1 MPIRRPLRSHWKFQ
15 NSHKRKAQRL
25 DRHKTRRSLLE
36 HLEQRQLLAI
46 GPQLAGIQLNDG
58 DLLRA
63 GSVRQISPSEL
74 VFSFNDGAAIDPNTL
89 SGIRL
94 TRSGGDGLFAKATAT
109 SDFNTAGKVV
119 VDFTAINPGESG
131 NNIAISVIK
140 NAVPTAPLVRVLGN
154 EISVELN
161 STTGTTATELVSA
174 INSHPAA
181 SKLLVASIRSGSG
194 STNLT
199 TPAINYS
206 PIVTRGANAAATTT
220 NLTIGTSVE
229 VKLIAKQAGPAG
241 AGIEVAVS
249 RGDFGG
255 VAPPRVTVTDRLIS
269 IQVNSNVASPTTLG
283 EFVNAL
289 NGNAAASNLITAT
302 LNIGD
307 RNLVIGNRVGAL
319 RLPLVNISDIPIV
332 PGFLGLGDSSRQVVM
347 RFSEPL
353 PDDLYHVEIIGSG
366 PFALR
371 NVDGGAFGD
380 TTDDLVD
387 DGAGFG
393 LDFELDLG
401 AQVLAVVPQPVIVNS
416 ISNVR
421 AQFRDRINVYFNND
435 DLYPTETFTGLSS
448 PNPTVVDPAFYQLIF
463 TNDTVQNTDDVVY
476 HPKLIQY
483 NPASDLAVLVFDKPL
498 EELGSGPG
506 TFRLRIGTDEAMP
519 LPPLRSAAGFA
530 SATTDFG
537 TQGVESIT
545 VTARE
550 DFATRV
556 TVGITKRDFGA
567 AGVPVV
573 SVVGQQINVE
583 LNTNAGNESTAQQ
596 VIAAIRNNTQAA
608 QLVTVA
614 LTTGTG
620 TANIATTATATTLT
634 LAGVGSSYDTASN
647 LGILTGTSQSLIVSA
662 AINPQPFALDF
673 PGDEEEPGHR
683 DLRPELQRHFL
694 DGFTADNVDGITTAY
709 YNFETAIGFSPQG
722 SVINNAIT
730 EAQKQRTREIFS
742 LYSAKLGIEFIET
755 ANLGMTVAT
764 GDLRAIDSTVVNG
777 PGGVIG
783 LACTSPP
790 IRNILG
796 SYSCGPNNGLLD
808 GLAIM
813 DLQDFSNP
821 GDDAFGGAW
830 FLTAM
835 HEIGHMLGLGH
846 TDELP
851 DLTILN
857 GGGSTNPLTFP
868 ENTVEPIFPGDHDI
882 SHGQFLYR
890 PDSKDIDLFRFQLPE
905 NGQVSIETFAE
916 RLQVT
921 SRLDTVLSLF
931 RQNADGSRE
940 LIARNDDYYSND
952 SFIELDLPAGTYWVG
967 VSASG
972 NDEYDPAIDDTGLG
986 GTTQGAYDLRLNF
999 RPDVTRTI
1007 VDATG
1012 VALDG
1017 DADGVP
1023 GGVYNTWF
1031 RATETTK
1038 TIFVDKNAPT
1048 AGNGT
1053 LGTPYQI
1060 ISNALAAARPGDVVR
1075 ILANGGADRNLATPE
1090 DNRAYEIGFNRLGS
1104 PLADGTTLDVPKG
1117 VTVVVDAGAVI
1128 KMRRARIGVGSSS
1141 VNVDRSG
1148 GALQILGTPVLLDA
1162 FNRVIRDSLGNPIPG
1177 SVYLTS
1183 IHDKLLGKDTNPD
1196 SFPPAA
1202 AAGDWGGVAF
1212 RRDIDQ
1218 QDANRFDYDRQGIFL
1233 NVVNQADIRYGGG
1246 STLVNGISQVITPIH
1261 ITDARPTI
1269 SYNHISFSA
1278 DAAMSASPNSFEETN
1293 FEAPRFQFT
1302 PFTSDYDRVGPDLH
1316 GNIAVNNSINGLFV
1330 RVLTPAGNVRLPM
1343 TVSGR
1348 WDDTDL
1354 PYVLSDQL
1362 VIQGTPG
1369 GPTLDVN
1376 SPTVQL
1382 VTSVP
1387 VDGGTLASGTYNY
1400 RVVFVDAN
1408 GNEGAPSSPTVNAT
1422 IDGTTPQRALRLN
1435 NLPTATEGFI
1445 SRRIYRSDAS
1455 GTATGTYVLVAEI
1468 NINSPTYTDT
1478 GRSLGRQ
1485 LSNNPILPGTERARL
1500 DARLAIDPGV
1510 VVKLNGGGIE
1520 ATLGGDFYAEGV
1532 DGREIIFTS
1541 IYDDRYGGGGTF
1553 DTTNNSLLVSPAAG
1567 DWGGLTGGH
1576 LSNFSLDNTLVGFG
1590 GGIIDIEGTFAG
1602 FNPIELH
1609 QSTARIAHSTF
1620 ERNGSGTGGQAG
1632 FDRAGRGFN
1641 RPATVFVRGAQPI
1654 IVDNAMFEGRGPAIS
1669 IDVNSL
1675 NRESINDRG
1684 RSSFNSSANRL
1695 AESIKVALDNQGPL
1709 IRLNQLGN
1717 NAING
1722 MQVRGGTLTTEG
1734 VWDDTDIVHV
1744 VNDESINIA
1753 EFHTFGGLRLES
1765 SATESLVVKLK
1776 GANAGFTATGIP
1788 LDIDDRIGGSLAIV
1802 GQPARPVVLT
1812 SLSDCTVGAGFGP
1825 DGLPQ
1830 TNTDLSS
1837 CGRTGSAAGQIAGPM
1852 IDIFDDAVPNIDVWS
1867 FVVDSIGSDVTIDV
1881 YDNDG
1886 GVITID
1892 GQNPVAPA
1900 PMSTVT
1906 LTLSNP
1912 QPGSVHTLE
1921 YQLGAG
1927 LGLSHYRPFFKGATE
1942 VFLTED
1948 RTSPNDVFNSVSGG
1962 GPGTF
1967 TGSNLELGFDERF
1980 DTLPSHFADTTW
1992 FYRLDDGDQ
2001 FTWRGFF
2008 DDFPGGADS
2017 IQIELIDPLRNTVQV
2032 FPTQP
2037 LLPGAGTTIT
2047 HTVGIGEGGFW
2058 GVKLT
2063 APPVITP
2070 YAGHY
2075 LMDVEVLNA
2084 TGTRDATKSERHY
2097 LLRES
2102 FFGNSGLATAGDWR
2116 SVRLDEYSHD
2126 RNVETLS
2133 EAESADS
2140 AAPGNNATPQNAQ
2153 SLGALAPHEKGG
2165 DENLRLGFEVYGNL
2179 SAPKD
2184 IDVYSFSGQPGT
2196 EVWLDID
2203 ATKNSLDTVV
2213 ELIDANGTVLARSDN
2228 SLAEAANPSLLFKSS
2243 SLTSTSVNP
2252 LRKSGYDP
2260 LNPTAVS
2267 ALATPDRYSTN
2278 PRDAGM
2284 RVVLPGQPGV
2294 TSSYYVRVRSSSDNL
2309 DNLAGGKTSGN
2320 YQLQIRLRELD
2331 EVPGSTIRYSDIR
2344 YATNGIE
2351 LLGLPAHSPIVGE
2364 AGEVETFDPITKA
2377 FANSNDTL
2385 ISAQI
2390 VGNVAQADRGVIGVS
2405 GELSSDDDVD
2415 FYRVI
2420 VQYDRTQPS
2429 PPNPFLSA
2437 IFDIDFTDGLGRPNT
2452 VLSVFDSD
2460 GVLILT
2466 SNGSN
2471 VADDRSP
2478 PLSGTAI
2485 TDLRAGSAGA
2495 LDPYIGPVELPAGPT
2510 ITPEGPN
2517 TTTDANNPTQR
2528 EVYYVA
2534 VSSKA
2539 QLPQELQ
2546 QYLQANP
2553 ANPLVRMEPINSI
2566 RRIAEDRIGFSG
2578 SATVAQPPVIPILLD
2593 PTSSAVPF
2601 TLGDVTLFVTQ
2612 SLGLVSNTVST
2623 LQYVDPFTGLVEAT
2637 AGSFVEPIAD
2647 VAIRGDGNLFAFT
2660 TGPDNNRGLFNDTTI
2675 GTYVEI
2681 NPGNASTTQLT
2692 DDGVETNVQATN
2704 LTLTAER
2711 APLGPNN
2718 NGVGI
2723 IWDAITY
2730 RSNADVQFGN
2740 GFAVGS
2746 TRDAQDNSADQVG
2759 RAGTEYLE
2767 NVLFHFDTRN
2777 GVIANSSPP
2786 SQDRMGTGV
2795 LGGVGTQK
2803 IEFGEILTFTRIVP
2817 LSPGIGDTFTLTV
2830 AGQSISYTVA
2840 GTPINVGNNVI
2851 VSQGTA
2857 EEVVSGLAN
2866 AWRAKALT
2874 SEAFA
2879 AFEVLNSGAFT
2890 PGIANSV
2897 FGLPDELRVRLLNP
2911 AYADVNIEWSVVQ
2924 GSGSGNFSNFST
2936 PTVVIE
2942 GGGPGGRVT
2951 GIDFIGN
2958 EMYAVTN
2965 RGGLYQVDP
2974 FGAGGGFVFTGS
2986 SFFSSNNLATY
2997 VKSSAADLMTGANGQ
3012 RIQFSGLTA
3021 GPENV
3026 AGGKYADLLF
3036 GITNTGELYAFNTRG
3051 ELQPIFVNDQTSVA
3065 TGLSSVNGL
3074 AFSTLDRN
3082 LWQVTTNRGGDPG
3095 HGFDGG
3101 SGGDPLNVDYETFDH
3116 SQLEISNTGG
3126 SSFFF
3131 GNDRSTNVGGNQQFQ
3146 GGAYTR
3152 DYNFAGGAHG
3162 TLVTNPFSLAGYAP
3176 ADLPVLYFNYF
3187 MDTENT
3193 DYNPFTNPTQV
3204 TRDSFRVFVSD
3215 DAGEWTLLATND
3227 LFQNP
3232 VVTDEFDIGQGYDP
3246 NSFDLSVRCQFPAA
3260 AGEPCVQPLFESA
3273 VGSDTFWRQARIPL
3287 GRFAGSENLRLRF
3300 DFATAGEM
3308 DLGPTGLGTV
3318 GSVGSELRA
3327 IAGAALRDTQIVTL
3341 DGTRQLEFDLGYT
3354 LAAPNGAQ
3362 IQDGNSFTVTPSS
3375 GRTITFEFDSNN
3387 RFSRNIAVQNGLAYR
3402 DGQTFTMTSGNVTK
3416 TFEFE
3421 SGTSVLVPSGG
3432 AAALGDGQTFSVND
3446 VAFEFDNDGIFAGG
3460 NNIIDLIVDQG
3471 IRIPAV
3477 GGGPGGLTDG
3487 EQFTIND
3494 GAGGADLAFEFDSDT
3509 VVSQGARVIDITN
3522 IEFQVPIS
3530 GAGFGGIQDGETFSI
3545 TTGGS
3550 GTPTVFE
3557 FDKDNNV
3564 ALGNRIVSV
3573 TDNSTQAQVVAAI
3586 IGALRAANLG
3596 LNPTSQGGGV
3606 IRLGVFRHAVDTSDT
3621 ATLTNRTIPAT
3632 ADEIAER
3639 MVDVILNSGLR
3650 LTPTNV
3656 GNGLV
3661 RLGSTVHV
3669 VNTTSAP
3676 SLTQPLVN
3684 GNQNEI
3690 ADLMVA
3696 AIINAGVNVTPVNI
3710 GGGEVFLGATT
3721 SVDLTGT
3728 PALTISGMAGLSD
3741 TSANAIVFTPTQSSI
3756 AIANTMAAAINSA
3769 FGINAFANG
3778 SVVTLPAGVSFSAG
3792 NSAISP
3798 ANVIPVAFDAATS
3811 PEGIARN
3818 IVDAIQGAFT
3828 PALSTVDLTAESNDR
3843 FATATDSGITGG
3855 PTLFRASGVI
3865 GDNPAFPFDAG
3876 LDVDFTRMDLATGDQ
3891 VTVSATSSSFG
3902 FQPAIKLFDQ
3912 QGRLIR
3918 TAAAGFN
3925 TQAQINFTAVT
3936 GGTYYVGVSSTGN
3949 QAYNPE
3955 FDGSAD
3961 VTIQLPSQGSAIGGL
3976 TDGESIS
3983 IQQGP
3988 TGTPVVF
3995 EFDSNGVVAANARSI
4010 NLNDI
4015 VLQVPSAGISPGG
4028 IRDGDTFT
4036 INNNTGSGD
4045 VVFEFDTDFNIS
4057 AGSVGIFLGFAN
4069 FPTPQTIAAQIAAAI
4084 RSVTALGLTTAFTT
4098 GGNTVE
4104 LNATTHTVN
4113 ISGTPSLVQL
4123 ATPRTQTELLTQLRD
4138 AIRLADLG
4146 LAPQLASQTFTF
4158 GRFSQTIFTGGL
4170 TLDITDQTVDT
4181 SLAPNVTRVVPIA
4194 TGAYDLSIDII
4205 EPFEVFRDGNRVN
4218 LPTARTIVSTGLP
4231 AQFIDGRPGVTAGR
4245 TAIKVNSGMTSTQV
4259 AQATARAIG
4268 QSISGYTDQIVAV
4281 NGADIADGEIFSI
4294 GDGNVTVNFEF
4305 ESGYSLQI
4313 PDPVAD
4319 PTALLDGESFTIS
4332 RPGSS
4337 ITFEFDDNGIVAPGN
4352 RGLRVNDL
4360 IIEIPAGGVT
4370 EDINGD
4376 GNLDLVNE
4384 DINRNGILDPGED
4397 LDLDGNLDV
4406 VGNEDRNRNGIL
4418 DGGIVDGDRFT
4429 INRGVGTPTFTF
4441 EYDLDGVTT
4450 FGNVVISLTPTSDE
4464 TQVANATVAALNAA
4478 GLGLNARIIGVG
4490 SSGSVFFGRSL
4501 LIQLGITDH
4510 NVDMTLTPTIKTS
4523 TTPRTQDELADLIV
4537 QVVGG
4542 SGLGLAPTNIGG
4554 GSIHLGGTASHTLD
4568 LTNVATVTSS
4578 GLPGASDP
4586 NAIVIPVFPSDTV
4599 SAAKVAE
4606 LILSAINT
4614 ARVNRNLA
4622 VVAVAAGAR
4631 RINLLGATV
4640 LTDFTLAPSLPV
4652 NHSGDSVTSYQN
4664 IVNVVGHRVTNQ
4676 GPLGLEEALAGD
4688 EFGAFQA
4695 SGPPGNSGFGYP
4707 GAMRGLDNAHEGIY
4721 IDDLIIGF
4729 AERGEMVIGATANST
4744 FIRNPQL
4751 SNVNLPTLFVPDN
4764 EIKKGAYQLE
4774 IRRAEEFGTTVGD
4787 VGTEIVLN
4795 RSFDT
4800 NDRLTNAT
4808 SLVAAPGNTIVEG
4821 QSFTLSDGSQS
4832 VTFEFDDDAMDN
4844 IIGNNVGNGVAATHV
4859 AIPYRVSDTAAQIAR
4874 RIRDAINSPTTR
4886 SRLAITAAMADGVV
4900 TGSQSSPTSPAS
4912 SSNKVNLFGNAK
4924 LSFQASSQSR
4934 SANAVEPNDTRLT
4947 AIDTGIGTSVV
4958 EFMGSGSIGD
4968 NPNILTPS
4976 ADVDLFQVE
4985 LAAGQ
4990 TVSIEVETQLI
5001 GSNLR
5006 PVILIFDAQNQFFFS
5021 GTTAQTFAYTAFT
5034 AGTYYVGLSG
5044 FLNYQYSPDVA
5055 GSGDVS
5061 GTNFSTGKYE
5071 IRILTEDAVGFG
5083 VTEFT
5088 DTGDRNVVREQGQ
5101 VLIHSNSITNS
5112 LNFGIV
5118 SEAAPR
5124 DGSGN
5129 TPHVGP
5135 PRTTR
5140 EVNAVGLTTGVVIAN
5155 NIIARGGQG
5164 GISFT
5169 GDANLPGE
5177 QRAAIPFGR
5186 IVNNTIVGN
5195 GTGGG
5200 TGVLVANNAS
5210 PTLLNN
5216 IVADFAT
5223 GISVD
5228 ATAASTVIGGTI
5240 YRGNTTNALGTTI
5253 GSSAIVLTNPTDPL
5267 FVDQAT
5273 GNYYL
5278 APDSRAIDSSLNSL
5292 QDRPSLVA
5300 IRGPL
5305 GYPASPILAPDTDAI
5320 GQSRVDD
5327 PSVASAPGQ
5336 GSNVFKDRGALDRA
5350 DFAGPTAVL
5359 ISPRDND
5366 ALGFDSDDRATY
5378 VNLTNQVVRNFSI
5391 QLLDGIEPN
5400 DSQNGTGASDASVR
5414 SDRVTVFRDG
5424 EKLVAGVDYKFS
5436 YDATNNI
5443 IRLTPLAGIWEI
5455 DRKYDIELSNS
5466 RGLQIAA
5473 PNGTQVVDGDSFGLT
5488 DNFGSTANFEFD
5500 SGYVLQVPQTLALQ
5514 IPATGGA
5521 TIRDRDTIS
5530 VTNTKTSFTQV
5541 FEFDLDG
5548 FTTAGRIAIPFTTSD
5563 SANTLATSIV
5573 AAIKLAS
5580 TDLDLSPV
5588 NLVNFGGRAVHLGTK
5603 STHIVDLSNTT
5614 LLATGQ
5620 VDGIDDGQTF
5630 SIDNGVRRVVFEFT
5644 STGGLTTG
5652 DRAIPF
5658 SFSQT
5663 NEQIAQSIV
5672 SAITLENLGLAPSYV
5687 ALSDGLINVG
5697 GEFRHVIDVTN
5708 TTPLPDGTLPPPG
5721 KLILTGTPGA
5731 TQEFGIRVPTVAG
5744 ALDLTKIVDGEE
5756 LTISDGTNLFTIE
5769 LDNDGIVAA
5778 DDPDSHP
5785 RVVVTFNPATT
5796 TGQLVNSIAIA
5807 IRNGGVGLS
5816 PSNAGNGVIRL
5827 GGTALHT
5834 LDLTKSSFTQVGLP
5848 GVPAAI
5854 AVPFQAGNSY
5864 SAGVSSLTPIFT
5876 ENEMAGSIA
5885 AAIGVAKATNKL
5897 RDVVATVKGPDV
5909 NIEGVSNVSGLAT
5922 FLRSDIVDIAG
5933 NPLKPNRDDGTT
5945 RFTIAVAS
5953 GLDFG
5958 DAPAPYPTRL
5968 ADDGAR
5974 HQIVGNF
5981 FLGKTPT
5988 DVDFD
5993 GQPTALADG
6002 DDNDGTDD
6010 EDGVVFNTSLVGGFG
6025 GTITVTASASGR
6037 LDAWIDFNQDGDWN
6051 DAGEQIFT
6059 SKLLNSGE
6067 NVLTVNVPG
6076 TALPGATFAR
6086 FRLSGSGNLRPT
6098 GPAADGEVEDH
6109 RVTIVG
6115 NPWHNSAAPLD
6126 VDNSKFVVPL
6136 DALIVINYINANGS
6150 GQLPAVR
6157 PAGSHQVDTNGDG
6170 AVSPIDVLLVV
6181 NALNTGAVSAEGESS
6196 VDVALVS
6203 QQEAAGDSL
6212 ALLRSDFVI
6221 DQRIAVYDQQ
6231 DAQAQVHQ
6239 ATREATRVSANN
6251 EVFGSSMAL
6260 AIASGSYVDADRVQG
6275 DDADELDSLTL
6286 EQPWASG
6293 VDDIFGEWV

>member
-1 MPIRRPLRSHWKFQ
+1 
-15 NSHKRKAQRL
+15 
-25 DRHKTRRSLLE
+25 
-36 HLEQRQLLAI
+36 
-46 GPQLAGIQLNDG
+46 
-58 DLLRA
+58 
-63 GSVRQISPSEL
+63 
-74 VFSFNDGAAIDPNTL
+74 
-89 SGIRL
+89 
-94 TRSGGDGLFAKATAT
+94 
-109 SDFNTAGKVV
+109 
-119 VDFTAINPGESG
+119 
-131 NNIAISVIK
+131 
-140 NAVPTAPLVRVLGN
+140 
-154 EISVELN
+154 
-161 STTGTTATELVSA
+161 
-174 INSHPAA
+174 
-181 SKLLVASIRSGSG
+181 
-194 STNLT
+194 
-199 TPAINYS
+199 
-206 PIVTRGANAAATTT
+206 
-220 NLTIGTSVE
+220 
-229 VKLIAKQAGPAG
+229 
-241 AGIEVAVS
+241 
-249 RGDFGG
+249 
-255 VAPPRVTVTDRLIS
+255 
-269 IQVNSNVASPTTLG
+269 
-283 EFVNAL
+283 
-289 NGNAAASNLITAT
+289 
-302 LNIGD
+302 
-307 RNLVIGNRVGAL
+307 
-319 RLPLVNISDIPIV
+319 
-332 PGFLGLGDSSRQVVM
+332 
-347 RFSEPL
+347 
-353 PDDLYHVEIIGSG
+353 
-366 PFALR
+366 
-371 NVDGGAFGD
+371 
-380 TTDDLVD
+380 
-387 DGAGFG
+387 
-393 LDFELDLG
+393 
-401 AQVLAVVPQPVIVNS
+401 
-416 ISNVR
+416 
-421 AQFRDRINVYFNND
+421 
-435 DLYPTETFTGLSS
+435 
-448 PNPTVVDPAFYQLIF
+448 
-463 TNDTVQNTDDVVY
+463 
-476 HPKLIQY
+476 LIQY
-483 NPASDLAVLVFDKPL
+483 NPASDLAVLVFDKPI

-519 LPPLRSAAGFA
+519 LPPLRSAAGLA

-545 VTARE
+545 ITARE

-567 AGVPVV
+567 AGAPVV
-573 SVVGQQINVE
+573 SVVGQRINVE
-583 LNTNAGNESTAQQ
+583 LNTNAGNGSTAQQ
-596 VIAAIRNNTQAA
+596 VVAAIRNNTQAA

-634 LAGVGSSYDTASN
+634 LTGVGSSYDTASN
-647 LGILTGTSQSLIVSA
+647 LGSLTGASQSLIVSA

-694 DGFTADNVDGITTAY
+694 DGFTADNVDGITTEF

-742 LYSAKLGIEFIET
+742 LYSANLGIEFIET

-796 SYSCGPNNGLLD
+796 SYSCGANNGLLD

-851 DLTILN
+851 ELTILN
-857 GGGSTNPLTFP
+857 GGGSTNPLSFP

-882 SHGQFLYR
+882 AHGQFLYR

-972 NDEYDPAIDDTGLG
+972 NDEYDPEIDDTGLG
-986 GTTQGAYDLRLNF
+986 GTTQGEYDLRLNF
-999 RPDVTRTI
+999 RPDADRTI

-1012 VALDG
+1012 VRFDG

-1038 TIFVDKNAPT
+1038 TIFVDKNAPA

-1053 LGTPYQI
+1053 LGSPYQI

-1162 FNRVIRDSLGNPIPG
+1162 FNQVIRDSLGNPIPG

-1183 IHDKLLGKDTNPD
+1183 IHDKLLGTDTNPD
-1196 SFPPAA
+1196 SFPPVA
-1202 AAGDWGGVAF
+1202 AAGDWGGIAF
-1212 RRDIDQ
+1212 RSDIDQ

-1278 DAAMSASPNSFEETN
+1278 DAAMSASPNSFEESN
-1293 FEAPRFQFT
+1293 FHAPRFQFT

-1316 GNIAVNNSINGLFV
+1316 GNIAVNNSINGLFI

-1369 GPTLDVN
+1369 GATLDVN

-1382 VTSVP
+1382 VTSTP

-1408 GNEGAPSSPTVNAT
+1408 GNEGAPSSPTVNAA

-1445 SRRIYRSDAS
+1445 SRRIYRSDAT
-1455 GTATGTYVLVAEI
+1455 GTATGAYVLVAEI

-1485 LSNNPILPGTERARL
+1485 LSNAVGGTLRARL

-1532 DGREIIFTS
+1532 DGREITFTS
-1541 IYDDRYGGGGTF
+1541 IYDDRYGGGGSF
-1553 DTTNNSLLVSPAAG
+1553 DTTNNLQLVSPAAG

-1576 LSNFSLDNTLVGFG
+1576 LANFSLDNTLVAFG

-1609 QSTARIAHSTF
+1609 QSTARIAHSKF
-1620 ERNGSGTGGQAG
+1620 ESNSSGMDGQVGS
-1632 FDRAGRGFN
+1632 DRAGRGFN
-1641 RPATVFVRGAQPI
+1641 RPGTIFVRGAQPI
-1654 IVDNAMFEGRGPAIS
+1654 IVDNNISGSLGPAIS

-1675 NRESINDRG
+1675 NREAVRDSG
-1684 RSSFNSSANRL
+1684 RSSFNASANRL
-1695 AESIKVALDNQGPL
+1695 LEPVRVALDNQGPL
-1709 IRLNQLGN
+1709 VRLNRLSN
-1717 NAING
+1717 NALNG

-1744 VNDESINIA
+1744 LIDESIDVPD
-1753 EFHTFGGLRLES
+1753 FHTFGGLRLES
-1765 SATESLVVKLK
+1765 SATESLVVKLS
-1776 GANAGFTATGIP
+1776 GANAGFTATGLP
-1788 LDIDDRIGGSLAIV
+1788 LDIDDRIGGALQII
-1802 GQPARPVVLT
+1802 GQPSHPVVIT
-1812 SLSDCTVGAGFGP
+1812 SLGDDSVGAGTNLDGDSQTDTGEVARGVTSTGALRLVETVPGFGATFVGRVGVSTDGLGTDGLGNLQAEIPVGATIELALLHVATRTFVPPNTVSVPFRPAAIGFEGQNVPLTYLPNVSDVPFLDFETGTADVTSIVAASVGSQSGIINFAVDEIVTGSPVNVEGTSLTVIYSHPDLPLQTVFVLEGGLTGPVPQVTGLDFANPIDTTDPAFVARLSLGIQFSVVGNPLNPQFSTVDINGQRVTSSAGDADDSAVTPPTNGTLVTVGGVGDSLLNPSNPLSNVDRTDDELYNLAPFIP
-1825 DGLPQ
+1825 DGTTQLILETANPS
-1830 TNTDLSS
+1830 ND
-1837 CGRTGSAAGQIAGPM
+1837 
-1852 IDIFDDAVPNIDVWS
+1852 
-1867 FVVDSIGSDVTIDV
+1867 DSI
-1881 YDNDG
+1881 
-1886 GVITID
+1886 
-1892 GQNPVAPA
+1892 
-1900 PMSTVT
+1900 
-1906 LTLSNP
+1906 
-1912 QPGSVHTLE
+1912 
-1921 YQLGAG
+1921 
-1927 LGLSHYRPFFKGATE
+1927 
-1942 VFLTED
+1942 FLA
-1948 RTSPNDVFNSVSGG
+1948 VLLFSG
-1962 GPGTF
+1962 
-1967 TGSNLELGFDERF
+1967 DARV
-1980 DTLPSHFADTTW
+1980 
-1992 FYRLDDGDQ
+1992 
-2001 FTWRGFF
+2001 
-2008 DDFPGGADS
+2008 GGA
-2017 IQIELIDPLRNTVQV
+2017 
-2032 FPTQP
+2032 QP
-2037 LLPGAGTTIT
+2037 
-2047 HTVGIGEGGFW
+2047 
-2058 GVKLT
+2058 
-2063 APPVITP
+2063 
-2070 YAGHY
+2070 
-2075 LMDVEVLNA
+2075 
-2084 TGTRDATKSERHY
+2084 
-2097 LLRES
+2097 
-2102 FFGNSGLATAGDWR
+2102 GDWR
-2116 SVRLDEYSHD
+2116 SVTLDEYSHD
-2126 RNVETLS
+2126 RNVEAMT
-2133 EAESADS
+2133 EIESADS

-2153 SLGALAPHEKGG
+2153 SLGALAPHEKAG

-2184 IDVYSFSGQPGT
+2184 IDVYSFTGQPGT
-2196 EVWLDID
+2196 EVWFDID
-2203 ATKNSLDTVV
+2203 ATKNTLDTVV
-2213 ELIDANGTVLARSDN
+2213 ELVDANGTVLARSDN

-2260 LNPTAVS
+2260 LNPTEVS

-2344 YATNGIE
+2344 FATNGIE

-2364 AGEVETFDPITKA
+2364 AGEVETFDPFTNA
-2377 FANSNDTL
+2377 FTNSNDSLT
-2385 ISAQI
+2385 SAQN

-2405 GELSSDDDVD
+2405 GVLSSDDDVD

-2495 LDPYIGPVELPAGPT
+2495 LDPYIGPVELPAGPELT
-2510 ITPEGPN
+2510 EDGTG
-2517 TTTDANNPTQR
+2517 DATNR

-2566 RRIAEDRIGFSG
+2566 RRIAEDRIGLSG

-2593 PTSSAVPF
+2593 PTTSVVPF

-2612 SLGLVSNTVST
+2612 DFGLVSNTVST

-2647 VAIRGDGNLFAFT
+2647 IAIRGDGNLFAFT

-2675 GTYVEI
+2675 GTYVQI
-2681 NPGNASTTQLT
+2681 NPGNASTIQLT

-2711 APLGPNN
+2711 APLGNN
-2718 NGVGI
+2718 NAGVGI

-2730 RSNADVQFGN
+2730 RSDADVQFGN
-2740 GFAVGS
+2740 GYAVGS

-2777 GVIANSSPP
+2777 GVVANTSPP

-2840 GTPINVGNNVI
+2840 GTPINIGNNVI

-2874 SEAFA
+2874 SQAFA
-2879 AFEVLNSGAFT
+2879 AFEVLNSGAFN

-2911 AYADVNIEWSVVQ
+2911 AYANVNIEWSVVQ

-2986 SFFSSNNLATY
+2986 NFFFSNNLATY
-2997 VKSSAADLMTGANGQ
+2997 VKSSAADLMTGTNGQ

-3036 GITNTGELYAFNTRG
+3036 GITDDGELYAFNTRG

-3082 LWQVTTNRGGDPG
+3082 LWQVSTSRGGDPG

-3101 SGGDPLNVDYETFDH
+3101 TGGDPLNVDYETFDH
-3116 SQLEISNTGG
+3116 SQLEIGNTGG

-3131 GNDRSTNVGGNQQFQ
+3131 GNDRNTNVGGNQQFQ
-3146 GGAYTR
+3146 GGTYTR

-3232 VVTDEFDIGQGYDP
+3232 VVPDEFDIGQGYDP

-3327 IAGAALRDTQIVTL
+3327 VAGAALRDAQILTL

-3375 GRTITFEFDSNN
+3375 GRTITFEFDSNS
-3387 RFSRNIAVQNGLAYR
+3387 RFSRDIAVQNGLSYR

-3432 AAALGDGQTFSVND
+3432 AAALGDGQTFSVNG

-3471 IRIPAV
+3471 IRLPAV

-3564 ALGNRIVSV
+3564 AIGNRIVSV
-3573 TDNSTQAQVVAAI
+3573 TDNSTQAQVVSAI

-3606 IRLGVFRHAVDTSDT
+3606 IRLGVFRHAVDTSNT

-3676 SLTQPLVN
+3676 SLTQPLVS

-3696 AIINAGVNVTPVNI
+3696 AIVNAGVNVTPVNI

-3728 PALTISGMAGLSD
+3728 PALTISGMTGLSD
-3741 TSANAIVFTPTQSSI
+3741 TTANAIVFTPTHSSI

-3798 ANVIPVAFDAATS
+3798 ANVIPVAFDATTS

-3891 VTVSATSSSFG
+3891 VTVSATSPSFG

-3995 EFDSNGVVAANARSI
+3995 EFDSNGVVTANARSI

-4015 VLQVPSAGISPGG
+4015 VLQVPSAGISSGG

-4036 INNNTGSGD
+4036 INNNAGSGD
-4045 VVFEFDTDFNIS
+4045 VVFEFDTDFNTS
-4057 AGSVGIFLGFAN
+4057 AGSVGIFLGFAT
-4069 FPTPQTIAAQIAAAI
+4069 FPTPQTIASQIATAI
-4084 RSVTALGLTTAFTT
+4084 RSVTTLGLTTAFST
-4098 GGNTVE
+4098 GNTVE

-4158 GRFSQTIFTGGL
+4158 GSFSQTVFTGGL

-4181 SLAPNVTRVVPIA
+4181 SLAPNVTKVVPTA

-4231 AQFIDGRPGVTAGR
+4231 AQFIDGRPGVSAGR

-4294 GDGNVTVNFEF
+4294 GDGNVTANFEF

-4622 VVAVAAGAR
+4622 VVAVADGAR

-4751 SNVNLPTLFVPDN
+4751 SNLNLPTLFVPDN

-4924 LSFQASSQSR
+4924 LSFQALNTQGNGV
-4934 SANAVEPNDTRLT
+4934 ATEPNDTTTVALN
-4947 AIDTGIGTSVV
+4947 TGIGTSGITSFV
-4958 EFMGSGSIGD
+4958 GTGSIGD
-4968 NPNILTPS
+4968 NGNLATIS
-4976 ADVDLFQVE
+4976 ADADLFSVDLA
-4985 LAAGQ
+4985 LGQ
-4990 TVSIEVETQLI
+4990 TITIDIDAIQI
-5001 GSNLR
+5001 GSTLDSV
-5006 PVILIFDAQNQFFFS
+5006 VIVFDNQGQFS
-5021 GTTAQTFAYTAFT
+5021 AFNDNFNGLDSFLQFT
-5034 AGTYYVGLSG
+5034 APASGTYYIGVSG
-5044 FLNYQYSPDVA
+5044 IANFNYSPLVA
-5055 GSGDVS
+5055 GSGDLFGSTFSVGDYTIRLDVDGS
-5061 GTNFSTGKYE
+5061 GQ
-5071 IRILTEDAVGFG
+5071 FG
-5083 VTEFT
+5083 ATEFT

-5155 NIIARGGQG
+5155 NIVARGGQG

-5195 GTGGG
+5195 GTGSG
-5200 TGVLVANNAS
+5200 TGSGTGILVANNVS

-5240 YRGNTTNALGTTI
+5240 YRGNTANSLGATI

-5267 FVDQAT
+5267 FVDQAS

-5278 APDSRAIDSSLNSL
+5278 APGSRAIDSSLDSL

-5305 GYPASPILAPDTDAI
+5305 GFPASPILAPDTDAI

-5573 AAIKLAS
+5573 QAIKLAS

-5744 ALDLTKIVDGEE
+5744 ALDFTKILDGEE

-6025 GTITVTASASGR
+6025 GTLTVTASASGR